1 MSVEYHKFSDFS
13 EEEVGLE
20 GDKKKIEEILNS
32 EILVIGFR
40 IGKSKYKEKEYLTLQ
55 FENGGNK
62 YIAFSGSKVLM
73 KQAQK
78 YADEMPFHTTVKKV
92 NEYYTMT

>member
-1 MSVEYHKFSDFS
+1 MGDEYPKFSDFS

-20 GDKKKIEEILNS
+20 GDKKKIEEILNT
-32 EILVIGFR
+32 EILVIGYR
-40 IGKSKYKEKEYLTLQ
+40 IGKSKYKGKEYLTLQ

-62 YIAFSGSKVLM
+62 YIVFSGSEVLM
-73 KQAQK
+73 KQALK
-78 YADEMPFHTTVKKV
+78 YADKIPFHTTVKKV

>member
-1 MSVEYHKFSDFS
+1 MDEKYHKFSDFS

-20 GDKKKIEEILNS
+20 GDKKKIEEILNTK
-32 EILVIGFR
+32 ILLIGFR
-40 IGKSKYKEKEYLTLQ
+40 IGKSKYKEKEYMTLQ

-62 YIAFSGSKVLM
+62 YIVFSGSEVLM
-73 KQAQK
+73 KQAHK
-78 YADEMPFHTTVKKV
+78 YAAEIPFYTAIKKV